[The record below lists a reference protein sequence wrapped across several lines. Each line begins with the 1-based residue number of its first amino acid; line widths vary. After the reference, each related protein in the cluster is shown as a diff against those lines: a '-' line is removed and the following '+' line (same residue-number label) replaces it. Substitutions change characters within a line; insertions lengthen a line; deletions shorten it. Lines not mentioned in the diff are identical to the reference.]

1 MPTKL
6 DEFFLPQLNEKK
18 NPTEAK
24 KKKMQILTSFS

>member
-1 MPTKL
+1 ML
-6 DEFFLPQLNEKK
+6 DEFFLPQLNEK